1 MRLETFNHTTSEG
14 WSLDPLPALDSEH
27 TLVIA
32 FGASDLI
39 EAPAPIHEI
48 ARAYPNSHVVGCS
61 TAGEILGTEIF
72 DDSLSVGVVRFEH
85 ISVATAIAPVRSAN
99 ESHAAGES
107 LARQLYRTDDP
118 PSLRSML
125 VFSDGI
131 NVNGSALVRG
141 INTVLP
147 SSVVVTGGLAG
158 DGERM
163 ERTWVIKDGAPQS
176 GFISAVGLY
185 GERLQVGHGSKGGW
199 DIFGPERLVTRSE
212 GHVLYELDGKPA
224 LQLYK
229 EYLGDRAT
237 GLPATAMLFPLA
249 LRADP
254 SAQKSIVRTIL
265 AVDEDAQS
273 MIFAGDIPQGYL
285 AQLMKANFDR
295 LIDGAADAS
304 LMTQKRHQQTSPVL
318 SIAISCVG
326 RRLVL
331 GERTEEELEVAFDVL
346 PEGTQQIG
354 FYSYGEITPYGI
366 GHCDLHN
373 QTMTL
378 TTISEE

>member
-1 MRLETFNHTTSEG
+1 MKLRTFNYTSPGG
-14 WSLDPLPALDSEH
+14 WSLDALPPLDSEH

-39 EAPAPIHEI
+39 ETPTPIHEI
-48 ARAYPNSHVVGCS
+48 ARAYPNSHVIGCS
-61 TAGEILGTEIF
+61 TAGEILGTALF
-72 DDSLSVGVVRFEH
+72 DNSLSVGVVQFEH
-85 ISVATAIAPVRSAN
+85 TSVATAIAPIRAAN
-99 ESHAAGES
+99 ESYAAGES
-107 LARQLYRTDDP
+107 LAQQLYDTPHLP
-118 PSLRSML
+118 PLQSILI
-125 VFSDGI
+125 FSDGM

-141 INTVLP
+141 INAVLP
-147 SSVVVTGGLAG
+147 SSVIVTGGLAG

-163 ERTWVIKDGAPQS
+163 ERTWIIKDGAPQS

-185 GERLQVGHGSKGGW
+185 GERLRIGHGSKGGW

-212 GHVLYELDGKPA
+212 GHILYELDGRPA

-229 EYLGDRAT
+229 EYLGERAA

-249 LRADP
+249 LRAD
-254 SAQKSIVRTIL
+254 SSTQKSIVRTIL
-265 AVDEDAQS
+265 AVDETAQS
-273 MIFAGDIPQGYL
+273 MIFAGDIPQGSL

-304 LMTQKRHQQTSPVL
+304 LMTQKRHQQAGSVL

-326 RRLVL
+326 RRFVL
-331 GERTEEELEVAFDVL
+331 GERTEEELKVAFDVL